1 MKKYIIIG
9 TLLGITAC
17 NSGSEYSE
25 SRISEPATRIV
36 EYTPAPGQFINST
49 EAGFDPT
56 NPITSAAEACSYA
69 EQRLATNGYVSLG
82 GWGGYI
88 VAEFD
93 TPVSNTGDY
102 DLYVTG
108 NAFDGSSE
116 AGVVYVAQRENGQ
129 PKTWYELQG
138 SAFRETIRGYEI
150 TYTGIGTETIAWTD
164 NQGGSGTI
172 DRIESY
178 HTQSYLPAWVAT
190 RTYRGVRLPDNVRY
204 DEGRLTYIM
213 QPFEWGY
220 ADNRSTIDAVGLT
233 NRFRIADAVDAAGN
247 PISLNSIDY
256 IKIQTGVNCK
266 AGNEVGEISTEVCRI
281 GCYRTIID
289 KE

>member
-1 MKKYIIIG
+1 MKRYLIIG
-9 TLLGITAC
+9 ALIGATAC

-25 SRISEPATRIV
+25 VRVSEPAARIV

-49 EAGFDPT
+49 DAGFDPAQ
-56 NPITSAAEACSYA
+56 PITSATEACAYA
-69 EQRLATNGYVSLG
+69 EQQLKAKGYVSLG

-88 VAEFD
+88 IAEFG
-93 TPVSNTGDY
+93 TPVPNTGDY

-138 SAFRETIRGYEI
+138 SAYRESIHGYEI
-150 TYTGIGTETIAWTD
+150 TYTGSGIETISWTD

-172 DRIESY
+172 DRIDSY
-178 HTQSYLPAWVAT
+178 HDQSYLPAWVAT
-190 RTYRGVRLPDNVRY
+190 RTYRGVRLPDNVHY
-204 DEGRLTYIM
+204 DEGRMTYVM
-213 QPFEWGY
+213 KPFEWGY
-220 ADNRSTIDAVGLT
+220 ADNRSTIDALGLT
-233 NRFRIADAVDAAGN
+233 NRFRIADAVDASGN
-247 PISLNSIDY
+247 PVSLRSIDY

-266 AGNEVGEISTEVCRI
+266 AGNDVGEISTEVCGI
-281 GCYRTIID
+281 GCYRTIIEE
-289 KE
+289 K